1 VVVGLGLILIAVPS
15 ADSWAMHEVDH
26 RFSVEGHVCSPDGKP
41 VVDAQVIIKD
51 TRASVGASAYT
62 DRGGYFKGTLHLHN
76 ENRGDPILVSVQ
88 EQEKKVAAEFDPKD
102 VKSER
107 KVMVN
112 FGSGCETSDESVPLW
127 VYYGA
132 GAGAVAVLALVGT
145 RIARKQ
151 QRADKGRKGK
161 RT

>member
-1 VVVGLGLILIAVPS
+1 
-15 ADSWAMHEVDH
+15 MHEIDH

-41 VVDAQVIIKD
+41 VADAQVIIKD
-51 TRASVGASAYT
+51 TRASIGASAYT
-62 DRGGYFKGTLHLHN
+62 DRDGYFKGTLHLHN

-88 EQEKKVAAEFDPKD
+88 DQEKKVAADFDPKD
-102 VKSER
+102 AKRER
-107 KVMVN
+107 KITVN
-112 FGSGCETSDESVPLW
+112 FGSGCEALDETVPLW